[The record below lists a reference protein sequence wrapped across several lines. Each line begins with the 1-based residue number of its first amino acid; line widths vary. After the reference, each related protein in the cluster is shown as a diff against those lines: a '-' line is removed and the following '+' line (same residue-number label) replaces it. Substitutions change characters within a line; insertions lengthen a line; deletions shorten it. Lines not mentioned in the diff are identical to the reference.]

1 MFRPLTGDAPG
12 LSWCV
17 LVLSAAHPLSPWN
30 HQALVSLRADLKLR
44 VRMGTGLGDKLERAA
59 GGFMDE
65 HEAAAVRQERTN
77 MEQMDKLIQLL
88 LGKSDEDFA
97 TFLRMLRATNN
108 KVWAEKLE
116 KMAEQ
121 LKKEGKCVC
130 TERDQIRRACMQF
143 SVHVATHIPCMSHV
157 CM

>member
-1 MFRPLTGDAPG
+1 MTGDVPG

-30 HQALVSLRADLKLR
+30 RKALESLRADLKLR

-77 MEQMDKLIQLL
+77 IEQMDKLIELL
-88 LGKSDEDFA
+88 LGKSDDDFA
-97 TFLRMLRATNN
+97 TFLGMLQATNN

-116 KMAEQ
+116 KMAEHF
-121 LKKEGKCVC
+121 KEEGMCVYR
-130 TERDQIRRACMQF
+130 ERDQIRRACMQF
-143 SVHVATHIPCMSHV
+143 SVHVAMHIPCTSRV